1 MSKTL
6 LLLASALHNFM
17 AIGQTV
23 CVFEIWQLTAFQY
36 SVRSSYWIRYTHVLT
51 TDEAYLVVFV
61 VA

>member
-1 MSKTL
+1 
-6 LLLASALHNFM
+6 M

-36 SVRSSYWIRYTHVLT
+36 SVRSYWIRYTHVLT